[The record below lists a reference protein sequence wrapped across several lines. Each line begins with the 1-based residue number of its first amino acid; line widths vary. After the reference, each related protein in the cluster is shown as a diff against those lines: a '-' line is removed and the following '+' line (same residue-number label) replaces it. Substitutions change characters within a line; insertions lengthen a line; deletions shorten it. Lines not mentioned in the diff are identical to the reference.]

1 MSFALDRYLGSFC
14 RESTSDHR
22 TLERAPAHTSVPS
35 PVVFLVIFVANMS
48 PAVSSKA
55 APIVIVGAGVFGL
68 STAIHLARRGY
79 TNVTILD
86 KQAYDESQYS
96 YAAGCDAAS
105 AGE

>member
-1 MSFALDRYLGSFC
+1 
-14 RESTSDHR
+14 
-22 TLERAPAHTSVPS
+22 
-35 PVVFLVIFVANMS
+35 MS